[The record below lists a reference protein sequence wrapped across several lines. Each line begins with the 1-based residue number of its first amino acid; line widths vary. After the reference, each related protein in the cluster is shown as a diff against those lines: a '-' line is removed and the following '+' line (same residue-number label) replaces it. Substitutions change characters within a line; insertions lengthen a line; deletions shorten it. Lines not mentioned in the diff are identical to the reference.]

1 MKLPDFS
8 SFSIP
13 KIIAIGVCGF
23 IALLVALGS
32 FYQVYEVERGV
43 LLRNGRLV
51 GVAGPGLGYKVP
63 MIDDVVRVSIVTQ
76 TTTWEK
82 MNSYS
87 ADQQPADL
95 KVSVTYHPVKEKVDA
110 IYARFGSVENA
121 VKTMVGPHLNQQ
133 VKIVFGQFTAV
144 KAVQDRGRLNRDVK
158 EAVTTSLGFSDLFEI
173 EGIQVENIDFSATY
187 LKSIEERMLAEVEVQ
202 KLRQHAEREKVQADI
217 TVTKAK
223 AEAEAKL
230 ANAKAES
237 EAIRIRGDAT
247 AQAIKAR
254 SAALADNPL
263 LIQLTL
269 AEKWNGQGPTSVI
282 PGTTV
287 PMIGV
292 GTSITK

>member
-1 MKLPDFS
+1 MKFPNFSFS
-8 SFSIP
+8 SP
-13 KIIAIGVCGF
+13 QLVGMGIAGFIGVA
-23 IALLVALGS
+23 ALLGS
-32 FYQVYEVERGV
+32 FYQVYETERGV
-43 LLRNGRLV
+43 ILRNGRLV
-51 GVAGPGLGYKVP
+51 GVAAPGLGFKVP
-63 MIDDVVRVSIVTQ
+63 LIDNVVHIAVTTQ

-144 KAVQDRGRLNRDVK
+144 KAVQERGKLNRDVK
-158 EAVTTSLGFSDLFEI
+158 DAVTASLGFSDLFEI
-173 EGIQVENIDFSATY
+173 EGIQVENIDFSPTY

-202 KLRQHAEREKVQADI
+202 KLRQNAEREKVQADI
-217 TVTKAK
+217 TETKAK
-223 AEAEAKL
+223 AEANAKL
-230 ANAKAES
+230 ANANAES
-237 EAIRIRGDAT
+237 EAIRVRGN
-247 AQAIKAR
+247 AQAEAIKAR
-254 SAALADNPL
+254 AAALADNPL

-269 AEKWNGQGPTSVI
+269 AEKWNGQAPTSVI

-287 PMIGV
+287 PMIGL
-292 GTSITK
+292 GTSLK